1 MDRQGT
7 CDPPHASM
15 SVARRNGYAGCPND
29 PGLLSDLHAQQER
42 FGEHE
47 LWRRAWA
54 PVRIPLSM
62 ISQSG

>member
-1 MDRQGT
+1 
-7 CDPPHASM
+7 M